1 MWVHGSTT
9 EEKETSP
16 NVKMKMNEEE
26 GPGEHDH
33 TEELVKA
40 WKVAVLGNLL
50 MQHSREK
57 QKTRLPNFTANI
69 NVTQNITIFKTLTQI
84 VSYTVLAW

>member
-26 GPGEHDH
+26 GPGEYDH

-40 WKVAVLGNLL
+40 RKVAVLGNLQ

-57 QKTRLPNFTANI
+57 QKT
-69 NVTQNITIFKTLTQI
+69 K
-84 VSYTVLAW
+84 TVLKFTVNIKCYSKYYHIQNNDTTLVS